1 MDAPTDYEWKKV
13 LRELNRLNM
22 DPSKKK
28 YDWEKD
34 LRARELKGQEWEAY
48 KGDIKTLYLT
58 DGITLKELRRLM
70 YERHGFYA
78 TYVYPDSGC
87 IPRSMICSNIS

>member
-1 MDAPTDYEWKKV
+1 MNAPRDYDWEKD

-34 LRARELKGQEWEAY
+34 LRARELKGQEWEQY
-48 KGDIKTLYLT
+48 KEDIKTLYLT

-78 TYVYPDSGC
+78 TYGYPD
-87 IPRSMICSNIS
+87 IRLHTTKHDLL